1 MAGNKLPTEVVLPSG
16 VKLPDEFYDSVYEY
30 LQDKYGRDV
39 NKYAEAYGIEIKIV
53 DISWND
59 L

>member
-1 MAGNKLPTEVVLPSG
+1 MAVNKLPTEVVLPSG
-16 VKLPDEFYDSVYEY
+16 VKLPDGLYDSIYEY

-39 NKYAEAYGIEIKIV
+39 NKYAEAYGIEIKV
-53 DISWND
+53 VGISWND